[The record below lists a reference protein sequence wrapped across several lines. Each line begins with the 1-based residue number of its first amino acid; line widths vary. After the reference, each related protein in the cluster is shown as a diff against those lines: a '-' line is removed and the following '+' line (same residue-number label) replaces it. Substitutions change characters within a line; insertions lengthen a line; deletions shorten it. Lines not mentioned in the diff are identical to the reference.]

1 MKLYFDAMP
10 VSAVSARSR
19 ILGEVVSIESAVP
32 LETLSESVDVV
43 RVPKAGDK
51 VRLGALEETDLV
63 WKAKRERRIHNCVGT
78 RLARKTMAD
87 YWDKL

>member
-1 MKLYFDAMP
+1 MP

-51 VRLGALEETDLV
+51 VRLGALEEADLV
-63 WKAKRERRIHNCVGT
+63 WKAKRERGEYTTVWFREKDND
-78 RLARKTMAD
+78 RLYTGIG
-87 YWDKL
+87 

>member
-1 MKLYFDAMP
+1 MP

-51 VRLGALEETDLV
+51 VRLGALEEADLV
-63 WKAKRERRIHNCVGT
+63 WKAKRERRIHTTVWVREKDNGRPYNRYLGEEV
-78 RLARKTMAD
+78 
-87 YWDKL
+87 